1 MPKSTIKVDL
11 YCKIADIL
19 RQEILE
25 NKIPEG
31 THFNESALA
40 ERFGVSRGPVR
51 EALRC
56 LEREGFATTQPS
68 GRTISNSFS
77 SSDIQYYY
85 NMRTYIESESIRK
98 ILSESET
105 PDYADWIKQLEE
117 ILAQSKIYLDRNDE
131 NRFVQL
137 DSEFHLA
144 ILTRAN
150 IKIHL
155 IMWEMLNNITLSIM
169 EINRKHILDKQL
181 HNLSITYAFHD
192 SILHGLRRRDVD
204 YTLANLQTHLKNG
217 VIIYTE
223 IIDIITNITSES
235 SPVIKASG
243 PEA

>member
-1 MPKSTIKVDL
+1 MSKIVKVDL

-25 NKIPEG
+25 NVIPEG
-31 THFNESALA
+31 THLNESALA

-56 LEREGFATTQPS
+56 LDREGLATTQSS

-77 SSDIQYYY
+77 SDDIQYYY
-85 NMRTYIESESIRK
+85 NMRTYIETESIKK

-105 PDYADWIKQLEE
+105 PDYADWIKHLED

-137 DSEFHLA
+137 DSEFLLA

-169 EINRKHILDKQL
+169 DINRKHILDKQL
-181 HNLSITYAFHD
+181 HNLSLTYAFHD
-192 SILHGLRRRDVD
+192 SILHGLRNRDLN
-204 YTLANLQTHLKNG
+204 YTLENLQTHLKKG
-217 VIIYTE
+217 VTVYTE
-223 IIDIITNITSES
+223 IIDNVNNINTLD
-235 SPVIKASG
+235 SG
-243 PEA
+243 LTETF